1 MRTNK
6 GRVQVY
12 RTPTSIEQA
21 KRTECREA
29 RAAFSSHPSKFLGH
43 THYRV
48 SISSVAFINLNG
60 QSFFSFLLCFK
71 IFLIS
76 QSSSLHNC
84 LCSHYPPF
92 SLSSFFFF
100 FLFGIF
106 SLAVILFSYFTWTMD
121 CGSLNLQCFGS
132 MLHLLFVSMCFL
144 LFTVQY

>member
-1 MRTNK
+1 MHMIDIYTFGVHLHGSTWRAEWMSKMRTNK

-100 FLFGIF
+100 FSFWHFLTRCDSLLLLHMDDGLWF
-106 SLAVILFSYFTWTMD
+106 S
-121 CGSLNLQCFGS
+121 
-132 MLHLLFVSMCFL
+132 
-144 LFTVQY
+144 

>member
-29 RAAFSSHPSKFLGH
+29 RPAFSSHPSKFLGH
-43 THYRV
+43 TQYRV

-60 QSFFSFLLCFK
+60 QSFFFFFSFLLCFK

-76 QSSSLHNC
+76 LSSSLHNC
-84 LCSHYPPF
+84 LCRHYPPF
-92 SLSSFFFF
+92 SLPSFFSFWH
-100 FLFGIF
+100 FLTHCDSLLLLHMDDGLWF
-106 SLAVILFSYFTWTMD
+106 S
-121 CGSLNLQCFGS
+121 
-132 MLHLLFVSMCFL
+132 
-144 LFTVQY
+144 